1 MYSFIKPRKKYS
13 LDNLTYMWLGFIVII
28 SIMLIVVALYID
40 KKNTLYKYDLTS
52 LKEKNLKIVQKQ
64 KEIKKDIKEYLVEDN
79 IAKRAYSSNNSLER
93 GLRNLFALVP
103 NQIKINKLYL
113 TKYEVKIYGE
123 TDSPKTYKLL
133 LEPPLKSI
141 FDKSKVGFTK
151 KDEKSYL
158 FSSYNTIKGVKV
170 EK

>member
-13 LDNLTYMWLGFIVII
+13 LDTITYMWLAFTVFV
-28 SIMLIVVALYID
+28 SILLIVFGLYID
-40 KKNTLYKYDLTS
+40 RKNTLFEYDLS
-52 LKEKNLKIVQKQ
+52 ILKEKNLKVIQNQ
-64 KEIKKDIKEYLVEDN
+64 KEIKNQIKEYLRKDRV
-79 IAKRAYSSNNSLER
+79 AKMAYHSNNSLAR
-93 GLRNLFALVP
+93 GLKNLFALVP

-123 TDSPKTYKLL
+123 TNSPKTYKLL

-141 FDKSKVGFTK
+141 FDNSKVGFTK
-151 KDEKSYL
+151 KDDNRYI
-158 FSSYNTIKGVKV
+158 FSSYNTIKRVKD